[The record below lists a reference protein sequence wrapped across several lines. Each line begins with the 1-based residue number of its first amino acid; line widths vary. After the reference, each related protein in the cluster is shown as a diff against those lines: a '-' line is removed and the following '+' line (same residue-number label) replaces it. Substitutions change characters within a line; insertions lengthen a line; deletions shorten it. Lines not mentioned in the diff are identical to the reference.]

1 MQCRLLAVLLL
12 ASIFA
17 MPAMAASLSIHQ
29 DNGTGSLDWHDG
41 NHALVMQSSDRQG
54 IRVVEAK
61 PEGVLGLRA
70 SDVIL
75 AVDGHT
81 VTRINVLLDRLHASK
96 SATANLL
103 VRRDGKPQVVTV
115 AVSDYMRFMPPKPP
129 TPPTPPSP
137 PLPPLPPPPPPPP
150 PSASGW

>member
-41 NHALVMQSSDRQG
+41 NHALVLESSDRQR

-61 PEGVLGLRA
+61 PEGILGLRA
-70 SDVIL
+70 SDGIL

-129 TPPTPPSP
+129 TPPPPPSP
-137 PLPPLPPPPPPPP
+137 PLPPPPPAPPPP

>member
-54 IRVVEAK
+54 IRVVEAE

>member
-54 IRVVEAK
+54 IRVVEAE

-129 TPPTPPSP
+129 TPPPPPSP
-137 PLPPLPPPPPPPP
+137 PLPPPPPPPPPP

>member
-54 IRVVEAK
+54 IRVVEAE

-137 PLPPLPPPPPPPP
+137 PLPPPPPPPPP

>member
-1 MQCRLLAVLLL
+1 MQCRLFAVLFL

-29 DNGTGSLDWHDG
+29 DNGNGSLDWHDG
-41 NHALVMQSSDRQG
+41 NHALVMESSDRQG
-54 IRVVEAK
+54 IRVVEAE
-61 PEGVLGLRA
+61 PEGILGLRA

-129 TPPTPPSP
+129 TPPPPPSP
-137 PLPPLPPPPPPPP
+137 PLPPPPPPPPPP

>member
-129 TPPTPPSP
+129 TPPPPPSP
-137 PLPPLPPPPPPPP
+137 PLPPPPPPPPP